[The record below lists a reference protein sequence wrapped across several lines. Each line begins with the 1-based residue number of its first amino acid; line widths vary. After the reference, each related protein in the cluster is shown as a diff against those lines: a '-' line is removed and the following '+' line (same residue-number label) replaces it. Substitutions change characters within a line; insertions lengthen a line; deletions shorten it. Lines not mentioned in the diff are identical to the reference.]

1 MGTKS
6 RLAGPG
12 IVLNRHAK
20 RGRIEIAFDP
30 SPEAF
35 ITEARKANER
45 VKVLIVADRM
55 DPIEISAQSRAWVMK
70 FEASAVP
77 SGRLADLEALI
88 TEEQNVHIVLEYEP
102 KQDAL
107 PFDMD
112 ATSAAEQSSDE
123 RQATGD
129 GPLGN
134 HAFALKLQKKF
145 GASFKFVL
153 TQSAAGWEGWV
164 DIAIPHAETR
174 LSLAAELGEAADS
187 REGLLDGL
195 LNALVAWL
203 REQTAYDRR
212 DQLERAVR
220 KSLADWQKENP

>member
-1 MGTKS
+1 MNTKS

-20 RGRIEIAFDP
+20 RGRFEIAFDP

-45 VKVLIVADRM
+45 VKVLIVADGM

-107 PFDMD
+107 PFNVDQP
-112 ATSAAEQSSDE
+112 ATSDPAPAATE
-123 RQATGD
+123 RAR
-129 GPLGN
+129 
-134 HAFALKLQKKF
+134 HYAFALKLLKKLA
-145 GASFKFVL
+145 ASCKVVL
-153 TQSAAGWEGWV
+153 TETAGGWEGWV

-174 LSLAAELGEAADS
+174 LSLAAELGEAVDS
-187 REGLLDGL
+187 REGLLDSL

-220 KSLADWQKENP
+220 KQLAEWQKENP